1 MKFGI
6 YENHGNELQISCID
20 GEFSYID
27 PKHYSECEPG
37 TEDRWNAILSAS
49 GELVSEYDFAMLKF
63 SGSLCTRTRSIAKS
77 VYGVP
82 DDVELYARGDFD
94 IDRVPE
100 LARTEQLNL
109 RISPE
114 LKTKLQKVAE
124 REGKTIGSFI
134 EHLIKDA
141 VFNKSGDNTV

>member
-1 MKFGI
+1 MKFGL
-6 YENHGNELQISCID
+6 YENHGYELQIRCVD
-20 GEFSYID
+20 GEFTYID
-27 PKHYSECEPG
+27 PKCYSEYAPG
-37 TEDRWNAILSAS
+37 TEERWDAILSAS
-49 GELVSEYDFAMLKF
+49 GELVSEYDFFMLKF
-63 SGSLCTRTRSIAKS
+63 SGSLCTHTRAVAKS

-82 DDVELYARGDFD
+82 DDVELYTHGDFN

-114 LKTKLQKVAE
+114 LKAKLQEVAE

-134 EHLIKDA
+134 EHLIKEA
-141 VFNKSGDNTV
+141 VFNNSGDSTV

>member
-6 YENHGNELQISCID
+6 YENCGYELQIRCVD
-20 GEFSYID
+20 GEFTYID
-27 PKHYSECEPG
+27 PRCYSDYSPG
-37 TEDRWNAILSAS
+37 TEERWNAILSAS

-63 SGSLCTRTRSIAKS
+63 SGSLCTRTRSIAKI

-82 DDVELYARGDFD
+82 DTVELYAQGDFN
-94 IDRVPE
+94 IDKVPE

-114 LKTKLQKVAE
+114 LKSKLQEVAE